1 MKYFD
6 SNFFNHKIVFIS
18 REKVEK
24 ANVILYDKWL
34 NESITIENLDV
45 FCLNGYLTLTFSYQF
60 TKDKTYLLKIE
71 SDHKILFQDL
81 CKTI

>member
-6 SNFFNHKIVFIS
+6 SNLEHHKIVFIS

-34 NESITIENLDV
+34 NETINIENIGV
-45 FCLNGYLTLTFSYQF
+45 FCLNGYLTLTFDYQF
-60 TKDKTYLLKIE
+60 AKDKTYLLKVEIN
-71 SDHKILFQDL
+71 HKILFQDL